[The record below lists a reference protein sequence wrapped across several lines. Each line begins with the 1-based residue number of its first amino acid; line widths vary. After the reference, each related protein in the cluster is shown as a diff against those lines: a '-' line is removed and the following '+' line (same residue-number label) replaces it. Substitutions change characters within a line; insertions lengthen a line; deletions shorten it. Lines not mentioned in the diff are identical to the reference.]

1 MSKKASEIQPVT
13 KRRKGSDAI
22 PELIWAPLIGGILTL
37 IPGLIGLA
45 AGNPWLFPSLGPSAF
60 LQAANPQQPSSRFYN
75 TLVGHLLGIAAG
87 VLAVLILAASNEPSV
102 LATHQLYPHRVW
114 ASGLGIA
121 LVLLFQ
127 LLLRANHPPAAAT
140 TLLITL
146 GGFNPNWKDVSTIM
160 IGVAI
165 IAVAGEIM
173 RRLRLAQ
180 PGQK

>member
-1 MSKKASEIQPVT
+1 VSKKASEIQPVT
-13 KRRKGSDAI
+13 KRKQGMDAI
-22 PELIWAPLIGGILTL
+22 PELIWAPLVGAVLTL

-45 AGNPWLFPSLGPSAF
+45 AGNPWLFPSLGPTAF

-75 TLVGHLLGIAAG
+75 TLVGHLLGVAAG
-87 VLAVLILAASNEPSV
+87 VLAVLVLAASNEPSV

-114 ASGLGIA
+114 ASGLAIA
-121 LVLLFQ
+121 LTLLFQ
-127 LLLRANHPPAAAT
+127 LILRASHPPAAAT

-146 GGFNPNWKDVSTIM
+146 GGFNPNWKDISTIM

-165 IAVAGEIM
+165 IAIAGEVM